1 MRVAA
6 IWVLLGVVVL
16 GACGRGRGPA
26 VGAARATESEAAKLE
41 AADAAD
47 GAKDH
52 VVAKCAVCGLG
63 MDGKPE
69 HASRY
74 AGYELHFCSDEC
86 KETFDHDPSAVLRRL
101 TAPCR

>member
-1 MRVAA
+1 VRNVL
-6 IWVLLGVVVL
+6 IW
-16 GACGRGRGPA
+16 AM
-26 VGAARATESEAAKLE
+26 VGAAAFAACGKGAARPVGDRPTEAEASRLE

-47 GAKDH
+47 GVKDH

-86 KETFDHDPSAVLRRL
+86 KETFDHDPHAVIRRL
-101 TAPCR
+101 PTRAR